1 MRFKYCP
8 NCAGVST
15 MQPHMGQY
23 KCTKCRFVGQPAEGA
38 ADEIN
43 ALNKRIQS
51 GTNPLSSPP
60 GQGYSTNASMSKEE
74 YFSRLKKFKGK
85 STEDFEFL

>member
-15 MQPHMGQY
+15 MQPHMGLY
-23 KCTKCRFVGQPAEGA
+23 KCAKCRFVGQPAEGA

-51 GTNPLSSPP
+51 GTNPLSSPQASGSLP
-60 GQGYSTNASMSKEE
+60 GASMSKEE